1 MMQLK
6 RLAIALLCLAASPA
20 LAAQP
25 CVLSL
30 SGALSQTPLNYDPFQ
45 VGAATATI
53 SFTIQNRG
61 DGCTAAFAFF
71 KVGDPQASFGGATLS
86 YQVTASGIPIVH
98 QHPRARDTLHGATHA
113 GTLTVSAN
121 TTIQA
126 TATISVPA
134 GQMAGPGAY
143 TDALTLGVYNSASG
157 VYQKSFETPFTVSVG
172 VNSLATLAIKGGG
185 KSVTMDFG
193 DFVEGAIRTVTLTA
207 YSNQGCHLTVSSDN
221 AGFMKPVNAAAAAE
235 GWRVPYTVKVFDKV
249 SFDLST
255 QHTVS
260 LSPTA
265 TPVTGLDIPV
275 AVTVGSIKGQRA
287 GTYRDVITIAIDPGA

>member
-1 MMQLK
+1 MKQLK
-6 RLAIALLCLAASPA
+6 RLAITLLCLASSPA
-20 LAAQP
+20 FATCALT
-25 CVLSL
+25 L
-30 SGALSQTPLNYDPFQ
+30 SGAVSQTPLTYDPFQ

-53 SFTIQNRG
+53 SFTIKNGG

-71 KVGDPQASFGGATLS
+71 KAGDPQASFGGATLN
-86 YQVTASGIPIVH
+86 YRVLAAGVPIVH
-98 QHPRARDTLHGATHA
+98 PHPRARDTLHGANHA

-172 VNSLATLAIKGGG
+172 VNSMATLAIKGGG
-185 KSVTMDFG
+185 KSVTLDFG
-193 DFVEGAIRTVTLTA
+193 DFVDGAIRTVTLTA

-221 AGFMKPVNAAAAAE
+221 AGFMKPVDAAAAAE
-235 GWRVPYTVKVFDKV
+235 GWRVPYTVKVFDRV

-260 LSPTA
+260 LSPAA
-265 TPVTGLDIPV
+265 TPIAGLDIPV